1 MKRLVKHWFAWI
13 RGSDEGSGTIS
24 GVALIAVAAIMLG
37 AAASAGNLLLC
48 LHRAQNAADLASVAA
63 ANALYS
69 GSSDP
74 CSVAE
79 RTISGNNAT
88 IGSCTIEGEDVLVEA
103 QGRHANAIRIACR
116 QTVTGGADCLRISV
130 VRNGTLCGK
139 SRFVKRD
146 LST

>member
-88 IGSCTIEGEDVLVEA
+88 
-103 QGRHANAIRIACR
+103 
-116 QTVTGGADCLRISV
+116 GGADCLRISV
-130 VRNGTLCGK
+130 VWSGTLCGK

>member
-1 MKRLVKHWFAWI
+1 MDNVKRLVKHWFAWI

-48 LHRAQNAADLASVAA
+48 LHRAP
-63 ANALYS
+63 NALYS

-103 QGRHANAIRIACR
+103 Q
-116 QTVTGGADCLRISV
+116 V
-130 VRNGTLCGK
+130 GTQMPFVSHVGK
-139 SRFVKRD
+139 QSRAGPIVCE
-146 LST
+146 

>member
-103 QGRHANAIRIACR
+103 
-116 QTVTGGADCLRISV
+116 
-130 VRNGTLCGK
+130 
-139 SRFVKRD
+139 
-146 LST
+146 

>member
-1 MKRLVKHWFAWI
+1 MFSKILIANRGEIAVRII
-13 RGSDEGSGTIS
+13 RACKEMGIATVAVYSEADEEALQ
-24 GVALIAVAAIMLG
+24 VALADERVCVG

-88 IGSCTIEGEDVLVEA
+88 IGSCTIEGEDVLVAA
-103 QGRHANAIRIACR
+103 Q
-116 QTVTGGADCLRISV
+116 V
-130 VRNGTLCGK
+130 GTQMPFVSHVGK
-139 SRFVKRD
+139 QSRAGPIVCE
-146 LST
+146 

>member
-1 MKRLVKHWFAWI
+1 MDNVKRLVKHWFAWI

-48 LHRAQNAADLASVAA
+48 LHRAQNAADLASVA
-63 ANALYS
+63 S

-88 IGSCTIEGEDVLVEA
+88 IGSCAIEGEDVLVEA
-103 QGRHANAIRIACR
+103 Q
-116 QTVTGGADCLRISV
+116 V
-130 VRNGTLCGK
+130 GTQMPFVSHVGK
-139 SRFVKRD
+139 QSRAGPIVCE
-146 LST
+146 

>member
-1 MKRLVKHWFAWI
+1 MDAGRKGIDNVKRLVKHWFAWI

-74 CSVAE
+74 CSA
-79 RTISGNNAT
+79 
-88 IGSCTIEGEDVLVEA
+88 LYP
-103 QGRHANAIRIACR
+103 AIMRRSDPAR
-116 QTVTGGADCLRISV
+116 
-130 VRNGTLCGK
+130 
-139 SRFVKRD
+139 
-146 LST
+146 

>member
-1 MKRLVKHWFAWI
+1 MDAGRKGMDNVKRLVKHWFAWI

-24 GVALIAVAAIMLG
+24 GVALIAVAAIMLD

-103 QGRHANAIRIACR
+103 Q
-116 QTVTGGADCLRISV
+116 V
-130 VRNGTLCGK
+130 GTQMPFVSHVGK
-139 SRFVKRD
+139 QSRAGPIVCE
-146 LST
+146 

>member
-24 GVALIAVAAIMLG
+24 DVALIAVAAIMLG

-48 LHRAQNAADLASVAA
+48 LHRAQNAADLASVAAGHAVDPFLAA

-103 QGRHANAIRIACR
+103 Q
-116 QTVTGGADCLRISV
+116 V
-130 VRNGTLCGK
+130 GTQMPFVSHVGK
-139 SRFVKRD
+139 QSRAGPIVCE
-146 LST
+146 

>member
-1 MKRLVKHWFAWI
+1 MGNVKRLVKHWFAWI

-37 AAASAGNLLLC
+37 AAASADSYLNQQNILAAALATG
-48 LHRAQNAADLASVAA
+48 AQNAADLASVAA

-103 QGRHANAIRIACR
+103 Q
-116 QTVTGGADCLRISV
+116 V
-130 VRNGTLCGK
+130 GTQMPFVSHVGK
-139 SRFVKRD
+139 QSRAGPIVCE
-146 LST
+146 

>member
-1 MKRLVKHWFAWI
+1 MKHWFAWI

-88 IGSCTIEGEDVLVEA
+88 IGSCTIEGEVCWSKRRSA
-103 QGRHANAIRIACR
+103 RKCHSYRMSANSHGRGR
-116 QTVTGGADCLRISV
+116 
-130 VRNGTLCGK
+130 
-139 SRFVKRD
+139 
-146 LST
+146 LSAE

>member
-37 AAASAGNLLLC
+37 AAAS
-48 LHRAQNAADLASVAA
+48 A

-103 QGRHANAIRIACR
+103 Q
-116 QTVTGGADCLRISV
+116 V
-130 VRNGTLCGK
+130 GTQMPFVSHVGK
-139 SRFVKRD
+139 QSRAGPIVCE
-146 LST
+146 

>member
-1 MKRLVKHWFAWI
+1 MDNVKRLVKHWFAWI

-37 AAASAGNLLLC
+37 AA
-48 LHRAQNAADLASVAA
+48 ASVAA

-103 QGRHANAIRIACR
+103 Q
-116 QTVTGGADCLRISV
+116 V
-130 VRNGTLCGK
+130 GTQMPFVSHVGK
-139 SRFVKRD
+139 QSRAGPIVCE
-146 LST
+146 

>member
-1 MKRLVKHWFAWI
+1 MKHWFAWI

-69 GSSDP
+69 GSSDL

-103 QGRHANAIRIACR
+103 Q
-116 QTVTGGADCLRISV
+116 V
-130 VRNGTLCGK
+130 GTQMPFVSHVGK
-139 SRFVKRD
+139 QSRAGPIVCE
-146 LST
+146 

>member
-1 MKRLVKHWFAWI
+1 MDAGRKGMDNVKRLVNIGLLGFAGPMRFGDHI
-13 RGSDEGSGTIS
+13 RCGFDRSGRHH
-24 GVALIAVAAIMLG
+24 AG

-103 QGRHANAIRIACR
+103 Q
-116 QTVTGGADCLRISV
+116 V
-130 VRNGTLCGK
+130 GTQMPFVSHVGK
-139 SRFVKRD
+139 QSRAGPIVCE
-146 LST
+146 